1 MFHSY
6 LEHRTFFLCCFC
18 LTLVLLI
25 PCANGFGAT
34 RVGKYPTAAKTPGN
48 QVIVIPEA
56 EVRALECI
64 RDCVHR
70 NQMVAVGYEVIEADC
85 RRECEFKEALT
96 LLHSPDAKERIR
108 GVEKLDRLG
117 DRQAVPHL
125 IRALKKEFDER
136 TGLFAWIIPAL
147 GHLKDPEAVP
157 VLVEA
162 LKIRDEDWLGREKA
176 AVALGEIRDP
186 SAIPA
191 LINASES
198 YETRQASIEALAG
211 FRDKRVV
218 PVLLTALVPEEDME
232 TRDAAIAG
240 LRRLGKLAVPELI
253 KAFSRYSP
261 EHPETMRR
269 VWLCELLAES
279 GDEEAIK
286 RLRESLNDPDK
297 AVRNCVSEHLQGK

>member
-1 MFHSY
+1 MFYSY
-6 LEHRTFFLCCFC
+6 FKHRTFFFYSLC
-18 LTLVLLI
+18 LTLVLFL
-25 PCANGFGAT
+25 PGANGFEAGK
-34 RVGKYPTAAKTPGN
+34 VGKYPEAGKTSGD
-48 QVIVIPEA
+48 QVVVIPEA
-56 EVRALECI
+56 EVRALKCI

-70 NQMVAVGYEVIEADC
+70 NRMVAVGYRVIEADC
-85 RRECEFKEALT
+85 RRECEFREALT
-96 LLHSPDAKERIR
+96 LLHSPNAEERIR

-117 DRQAVPHL
+117 DRRAVPHL

-136 TGLFAWIIPAL
+136 TGLSAWIIPAL

-176 AVALGEIRDP
+176 AVALGEIGDP

-191 LINASES
+191 LIDASER

-211 FRDKRVV
+211 FRDKRAI
-218 PVLLTALVPEEDME
+218 PVLLAALVPEEDMA
-232 TRDAAIAG
+232 TRDAAMAG

-261 EHPETMRR
+261 EYPETMRR